1 MSKSDS
7 NPKSFISLLDDPA
20 LIEKKIKSAVTD
32 SEAKIHYDP
41 TNKPGISN
49 LMTIY
54 AILNHQSLAEV
65 ENKFKNETYATFKN
79 AVAQAVIA
87 EIQPIQER
95 YRALLQSPQLDQILD
110 EGRDYAT
117 ALARKKMQKVLKKI
131 GLTRKK

>member
-1 MSKSDS
+1 M
-7 NPKSFISLLDDPA
+7 LDDPA

-65 ENKFKNETYATFKN
+65 EINSKRN
-79 AVAQAVIA
+79 VCDV
-87 EIQPIQER
+87 
-95 YRALLQSPQLDQILD
+95 
-110 EGRDYAT
+110 
-117 ALARKKMQKVLKKI
+117 
-131 GLTRKK
+131 